1 MSKRVS
7 SSGACGLP
15 LVQVVRHIRSLR
27 PRAPKPH
34 ALGLG
39 LCLSSL
45 SQTPSVGLG
54 TSASFRSVACA
65 LTSSARHHRRH
76 YNHVLK
82 ADMEKKTSRNRTS
95 VRSSRSR
102 TSRHRRSAGIAWRQL
117 ASKSCVATAALRHSN
132 RSPTQPASLMSHS
145 LPHDSLPGGAA
156 SIQTKPFFT
165 ALCELP
171 TVAVSDSAL
180 GASGAATS

>member
-1 MSKRVS
+1 MRVS

-132 RSPTQPASLMSHS
+132 RSSTQPASLTSHS

>member
-1 MSKRVS
+1 MRVS

-132 RSPTQPASLMSHS
+132 RSCTQPASLTSHS

>member
-1 MSKRVS
+1 MNLCYPWTRRARGSQNRLHFRNFIPTAINRFLIFFLTLRFPPGVGVS

-27 PRAPKPH
+27 PRAPKTH

-45 SQTPSVGLG
+45 SQTPPVGLG

-82 ADMEKKTSRNRTS
+82 ADMEKKTSRKRTS

-102 TSRHRRSAGIAWRQL
+102 TSRHRRSAGIACTPPCTTL
-117 ASKSCVATAALRHSN
+117 AACIK
-132 RSPTQPASLMSHS
+132 
-145 LPHDSLPGGAA
+145 
-156 SIQTKPFFT
+156 K
-165 ALCELP
+165 
-171 TVAVSDSAL
+171 
-180 GASGAATS
+180 TSSMTPRTRR